1 MKLFLIILISLGLIA
16 ADVLFFVFVFFYTG
30 DKNIMSALLLAA
42 IIVHSILLYKF
53 YSYEANQKEAST
65 HEKEDFIFNKG

>member
-1 MKLFLIILISLGLIA
+1 MKIFLIILISIGLVA

-42 IIVHSILLYKF
+42 IIVHSLLLYRV
-53 YSYEANQKEAST
+53 YSFEANQKDASA